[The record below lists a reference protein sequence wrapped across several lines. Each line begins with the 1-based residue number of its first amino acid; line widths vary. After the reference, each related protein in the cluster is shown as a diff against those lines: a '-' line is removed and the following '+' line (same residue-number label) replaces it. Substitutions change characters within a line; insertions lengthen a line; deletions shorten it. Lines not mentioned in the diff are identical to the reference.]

1 MKAKIAATTLAL
13 LVIIACERP
22 KCYVMS
28 HYVFKTNEVCVSRNM
43 PDLAILSVKFATCV
57 LKSVWLPGGFAL
69 AIGCVI
75 TS

>member
-1 MKAKIAATTLAL
+1 MKARIAATTLAL
-13 LVIIACERP
+13 LLIIACERP
-22 KCYVMS
+22 KCYVIS
-28 HYVFKTNEVCVSRNM
+28 HYIFLTDEACVSRDL